1 MLKFTVINFGIYLL
15 KDHFN
20 SCNNLLKTS
29 RKTIRNCHITE
40 PKNSVRFVVSH
51 WPINSLNDFKF
62 YTWQSY
68 NYRNYKIKKESC
80 IFINDKDSSICKFH
94 TNKYLYCFKLIFKIE
109 LGKNSK
115 IKVLFFGYI

>member
-51 WPINSLNDFKF
+51 WPINSLKDFKF

-68 NYRNYKIKKESC
+68 NYRSYRITKFKKSHVYLSMIKTVVYVN
-80 IFINDKDSSICKFH
+80 FIP
-94 TNKYLYCFKLIFKIE
+94 TNIYTAL
-109 LGKNSK
+109 N
-115 IKVLFFGYI
+115 

>member
-1 MLKFTVINFGIYLL
+1 MN
-15 KDHFN
+15 
-20 SCNNLLKTS
+20 
-29 RKTIRNCHITE
+29 E
-40 PKNSVRFVVSH
+40 
-51 WPINSLNDFKF
+51 FKF

-68 NYRNYKIKKESC
+68 NYRNYRITKLKKESC